1 MTLYDEHKIVK
12 TAPRMSFCKKKT
24 LLMEDNNMPNRASK
38 ILLPTCKFLKY
49 YYNILFC
56 STLIILWRN
65 LVLTLVYFKTM

>member
-1 MTLYDEHKIVK
+1 
-12 TAPRMSFCKKKT
+12 
-24 LLMEDNNMPNRASK
+24 MEGNNMPDRASK

-56 STLIILWRN
+56 STSIILWRN